1 MVKEFLVEQEWSE
14 GFTSRKRERGEKETE
29 ERREVKTEE
38 KGAKRR
44 GFKNVKMERVSYR

>member
-1 MVKEFLVEQEWSE
+1 MKVLEAERE
-14 GFTSRKRERGEKETE
+14 RERGEKETE

-44 GFKNVKMERVSYR
+44 GFKNVKMERVSHR